1 VDDGES
7 LIALDSLVDAAVLVD
22 DRLSGDVV
30 VVVVVVVV
38 DVVAL
43 EEVDAL
49 GELVYLLMAVEVG
62 DVMTEVDGLVVDSDV
77 VEDVSGN
84 STTVVDWL
92 LDVNEVVDNVDCSL
106 GGIVSVVLMVDGTPL
121 VLLTAQML
129 TLLGSSS
136 AEVAFKSIWNIAWHD
151 SALLQQVR
159 QGIEFSSTHP
169 CNVLVNVVQ
178 PTYNV

>member
-1 VDDGES
+1 MDDGES

-84 STTVVDWL
+84 STTVVD
-92 LDVNEVVDNVDCSL
+92 
-106 GGIVSVVLMVDGTPL
+106 
-121 VLLTAQML
+121 
-129 TLLGSSS
+129 
-136 AEVAFKSIWNIAWHD
+136 
-151 SALLQQVR
+151 
-159 QGIEFSSTHP
+159 
-169 CNVLVNVVQ
+169 
-178 PTYNV
+178 